1 MLPNA
6 SPNPQVG
13 PVTAGLW
20 LLGKDTQ
27 TPPKRDRQADQAART
42 DLFAALRA
50 RGIEPVPGPGLS
62 HSGGFAAY
70 GENVAGSRIGVDL
83 EWIRERDVLS
93 LAEFAYSPEE
103 YAWLKTL
110 ADNERQTAFVELWV
124 LKEAAGKAL
133 GLDLF
138 DALGNCRFA
147 LSEKSVTPYIEGGKT
162 WTALVFAPRPLL
174 RLAILVEGRSGYENR
189 TPVVHEISSW
199 HTPTRCKP
207 LMYRPIK
214 AGKHSGEGRKN

>member
-50 RGIEPVPGPGLS
+50 RGIEPAPGSGLS
-62 HSGGFAAY
+62 HSGGFAVY
-70 GENVAGSRIGVDL
+70 GESVAGSRIGVDL
-83 EWIRERDVLS
+83 EWIRERDVVS
-93 LAEFAYSPEE
+93 LAEFAYSPQE

-110 ADNERQTAFVELWV
+110 TDTERQTAFVELWV

-138 DALGNCRFA
+138 DALRNCRFVLA
-147 LSEKSVTPYIEGGKT
+147 AKRIKAHLPRGEECICGVYSPRKMLRAAWVGVHTQYNTPGGPPPLVSEITAAQSEKPVAYQPAYS
-162 WTALVFAPRPLL
+162 
-174 RLAILVEGRSGYENR
+174 SG
-189 TPVVHEISSW
+189 P
-199 HTPTRCKP
+199 
-207 LMYRPIK
+207 
-214 AGKHSGEGRKN
+214 